1 MKNLGYLLKLIAR
14 WAILTFSISVLLFVT
29 AGTTRLP
36 SLRNYLATFS
46 AFLLATMFAIDP
58 GLAKER
64 SSTFEKGGPPGRFA
78 AGLSFL
84 ATPVLAALEVGRL
97 DWFRSVPVD
106 VRRSSLLLF
115 AGAMA
120 LQMWAMIVNPFFSPE
135 IRLQPERGH
144 RLVACGPYRLLRHPG
159 YLAMLV
165 AAPATA
171 LAIGSWLAL
180 LPAAAFCL
188 VIVKRVGTEQEFLE
202 RNLPGYSEY
211 MTRVRGRL
219 LPWVDFRRHPG
230 RNAVSSTRLGTA
242 AQDGRE
248 NTSSL

>member
-1 MKNLGYLLKLIAR
+1 LNNTGYLLKLIAR

-46 AFLLATMFAIDP
+46 AFLLATMLGIDP

-64 SSTFEKGGPPGRFA
+64 SSTLEKGGPPGSFA

-84 ATPVLAALEVGRL
+84 ATLVLAALEVGRL
-97 DWFRSVPVD
+97 EWFHSVPVD
-106 VRRSSLLLF
+106 VRRTSLLLF

-135 IRLQPERGH
+135 IRLQPERDH

-165 AAPATA
+165 AVPATA

-180 LPAAAFCL
+180 VPATAFCL
-188 VIVKRVGTEQEFLE
+188 VIVKRVGLEEEFLQ

-219 LPWVDFRRHPG
+219 IPGIDFRRPTC
-230 RNAVSSTRLGTA
+230 RNSVSRDLVS
-242 AQDGRE
+242 QD
-248 NTSSL
+248 NQ